1 LRQWRLRA
9 APVGFDAIDPY
20 LAATMVA
27 IELEGRVQFLERAL
41 RLTRLEERF
50 SPIMKRLGFFTRK

>member
-27 IELEGRVQFLERAL
+27 IELDGRSS
-41 RLTRLEERF
+41 F
-50 SPIMKRLGFFTRK
+50 SSARCD